1 MWTSSHKLTLS
12 TYTKVN
18 SHFHFLRSSS
28 FKSPAD
34 KLLFKLLHPY
44 LWSLCRA
51 EHELALPCVHFA
63 QSQAAGFSVLLQL
76 LLLPLLQIP
85 VRGWVMICT
94 RVVAVAVALRD
105 RRGKISAHSDYCEQH
120 LPDRWNNLNIW
131 LRGGADKR
139 SDLKVEDVPFCFC
152 RICWDWTAEKADHV
166 ILTIFSFSDSV
177 RSSSVNCLQSQRG
190 MKSAQKRATKSR
202 VNHSTKSLFHSRTRH
217 QIRSS
222 FSS

>member
-94 RVVAVAVALRD
+94 GVVAVAVALRD

-131 LRGGADKR
+131 LRGVADKR
-139 SDLKVEDVPFCFC
+139 SDLSWRCSFLLLSYLLGLNSWKGRPRDFNHFLLQWLSEVEFCELSAKPTRNEISSKACNKVASKPQHKVTVSLKDT
-152 RICWDWTAEKADHV
+152 TADPE
-166 ILTIFSFSDSV
+166 L
-177 RSSSVNCLQSQRG
+177 L
-190 MKSAQKRATKSR
+190 
-202 VNHSTKSLFHSRTRH
+202 
-217 QIRSS
+217 
-222 FSS
+222 

>member
-1 MWTSSHKLTLS
+1 MESVQGWAWARPPLRPLCPEPGCWL
-12 TYTKVN
+12 
-18 SHFHFLRSSS
+18 LRSAAA
-28 FKSPAD
+28 SPSPPPPNPCQGLSND
-34 KLLFKLLHPY
+34 LHRG
-44 LWSLCRA
+44 SGCGRGS
-51 EHELALPCVHFA
+51 ER
-63 QSQAAGFSVLLQL
+63 QA
-76 LLLPLLQIP
+76 
-85 VRGWVMICT
+85 
-94 RVVAVAVALRD
+94 
-105 RRGKISAHSDYCEQH
+105 GKNSAHSDYCEQH

-190 MKSAQKRATKSR
+190 MKSAQKPATKSR
-202 VNHSTKSLFHSRTRH
+202 GNHSTKSLFHSRTRH

>member
-94 RVVAVAVALRD
+94 GVVAVAVALRD

-152 RICWDWTAEKADHV
+152 RICWDWTAEKADQWLSEV
-166 ILTIFSFSDSV
+166 EFCEL
-177 RSSSVNCLQSQRG
+177 
-190 MKSAQKRATKSR
+190 SAKPTRNEICSKACNKVASKPQHKVTA
-202 VNHSTKSLFHSRTRH
+202 SLKDTTPDPELL
-217 QIRSS
+217 
-222 FSS
+222 